1 MGSPGWEGHADKKRK
16 RNHIF
21 FLFFFLTCV
30 MYSDE
35 SFLPTAPFP
44 GIGADAQA
52 SPSGSPINKQCGSN
66 VLVTIH
72 TSGEG

>member
-1 MGSPGWEGHADKKRK
+1 MWEAQAGRGMQIKKERGTT
-16 RNHIF
+16 F
-21 FLFFFLTCV
+21 SFFFFLTCV